1 MYGTSGVVGGSS
13 LAMTGLS
20 VGSSLL
26 SAIGL
31 LFMGGAML
39 SFVRK
44 NPQHAP

>member
-20 VGSSLL
+20 MGSTLL

-31 LFMGGAML
+31 LFTGGAL
-39 SFVRK
+39 LAVFRR
-44 NPQHAP
+44 NPSHAP